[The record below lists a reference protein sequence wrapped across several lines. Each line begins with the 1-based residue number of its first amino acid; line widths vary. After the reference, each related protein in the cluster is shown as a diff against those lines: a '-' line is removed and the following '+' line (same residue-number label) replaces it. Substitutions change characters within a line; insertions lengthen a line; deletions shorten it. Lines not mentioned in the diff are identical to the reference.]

1 MTPGQDSGRHGAAQG
16 NGAKRFSRAAGAYAR
31 ALLLVFA
38 FVFAS
43 AMSVVCHVASAA
55 EASVQQPPAYGHAIA
70 DVLEQKVLLE
80 EHGRRVDLVA
90 PPSAGRI
97 SLWLERRPSSIAT
110 DSAGRRWLVL
120 RYQIINAP
128 EQLSSVT
135 IPALKLPLASGATLD
150 IPDWSVTVAP
160 LTLSEPPNVGRLTP
174 LQGDRIVAAPPL
186 APIRRAIAIWASATF
201 VIMIA
206 WGLWWFW
213 REQRERAALPFAR
226 TWRALRG
233 RDAASMEGD
242 AQTWRLLHD
251 ALNATAGR
259 VVRARSLPDLL
270 HRAPHLQT
278 LEPQIETFFRHSSAR
293 FFQGGQGAQFAQQP
307 ETEHFSLREFA
318 RALYRAE
325 RRNRR

>member
-1 MTPGQDSGRHGAAQG
+1 MTPRVNRGRLDTAQG
-16 NGAKRFSRAAGAYAR
+16 DGGGHRIGIAGRAHAIAYAF
-31 ALLLVFA
+31 ALAFA
-38 FVFAS
+38 MLCGGHA
-43 AMSVVCHVASAA
+43 ARAA

-80 EHGRRVDLVA
+80 DQGRRVDLVA

-97 SLWLERRPSSIAT
+97 SLWLERRPASIET

-120 RYQIINAP
+120 HYQIVNAP
-128 EQLSSVT
+128 EQLVSVT

-174 LQGDRIVAAPPL
+174 LQGDRMVAAPPL
-186 APIRRAIAIWASATF
+186 APIRRSIVIWGLTTF
-201 VIMIA
+201 GILIA

-233 RDAASMEGD
+233 RDAVTMEGD

-259 VVRARSLPDLL
+259 VVRARSLPELMR
-270 HRAPHLQT
+270 HAPHLQT
-278 LEPQIETFFRHSSAR
+278 LEPQIEAFFRRSSVR
-293 FFQGGQGAQFAQQP
+293 FFQGAQPAPQ
-307 ETEHFSLREFA
+307 EESESFSLREFA

-325 RRNRR
+325 RHNRR

>member
-1 MTPGQDSGRHGAAQG
+1 MTPLEDGSRHDAARSDG
-16 NGAKRFSRAAGAYAR
+16 DACLGAKGSAYVR
-31 ALLLVFA
+31 A
-38 FVFAS
+38 FVFFAFFALCAV
-43 AMSVVCHVASAA
+43 AMLCDCDTATAA

-80 EHGRRVDLVA
+80 QQGHRVDLVA

-97 SLWLERRPSSIAT
+97 SLWLERRPSSIST
-110 DSAGRRWLVL
+110 DSAGRRWLAL

-128 EQLSSVT
+128 EQLTSVT

-150 IPDWSVTVAP
+150 IPEWPVTVAP
-160 LTLSEPPNVGRLTP
+160 LTLSEPPNAGRLTP
-174 LQGDRIVAAPPL
+174 LQSDRIVAAPPL
-186 APIRRAIAIWASATF
+186 PPIRRSIAIWGSATF
-201 VIMIA
+201 VILIA
-206 WGLWWFW
+206 WGAWWFW
-213 REQRERAALPFAR
+213 REQRERAGLPFAR

-242 AQTWRLLHD
+242 VETWRLLHD

-259 VVRARSLPDLL
+259 VVRPRSLPELL
-270 HRAPHLQT
+270 RHAPHLQT
-278 LEPQIETFFRHSSAR
+278 LEPQIETFFRRSSAR
-293 FFQGGQGAQFAQQP
+293 FFQDAQNAQPPQR
-307 ETEHFSLREFA
+307 EHFSLREFA

>member
-1 MTPGQDSGRHGAAQG
+1 MTAPRDSSRRDAARG
-16 NGAKRFSRAAGAYAR
+16 GVAGKRLRAAACAH
-31 ALLLVFA
+31 VFA
-38 FVFAS
+38 FTFTLTTICGCETA
-43 AMSVVCHVASAA
+43 AAA
-55 EASVQQPPAYGHAIA
+55 EASVQQPRAYGHAIA

-80 EHGRRVDLVA
+80 DRGHRVDLSA

-97 SLWLERRPSSIAT
+97 SLWLERRPPSIET

-128 EQLSSVT
+128 EQLTSVT
-135 IPALKLPLASGATLD
+135 IPALKLALASGYTLD
-150 IPDWSVTVAP
+150 IPDWPVTVAP
-160 LTLSEPPNVGRLTP
+160 LTLSEPPDIGRLTP

-186 APIRRAIAIWASATF
+186 APIRRAIAIWASATGVV
-201 VIMIA
+201 VIG
-206 WGLWWFW
+206 WGVWWFW

-233 RDAASMEGD
+233 RDAASIEGD

-259 VVRARSLPDLL
+259 VVRARSLPELL
-270 HRAPHLQT
+270 LRAPHLQM
-278 LEPQIETFFRHSSAR
+278 LEPQIETFFRCSSAR
-293 FFQGGQGAQFAQQP
+293 FFQDVRRARQP
-307 ETEHFSLREFA
+307 EPEHFSLREFA

>member
-1 MTPGQDSGRHGAAQG
+1 MTPPRDGNPREAALSNAGKRSGLAAC
-16 NGAKRFSRAAGAYAR
+16 AYAPGL
-31 ALLLVFA
+31 AFA
-38 FVFAS
+38 FALAL
-43 AMSVVCHVASAA
+43 AMLCDCHTAAAA
-55 EASVQQPPAYGHAIA
+55 EASVQQPRAYGYTIA

-80 EHGRRVDLVA
+80 DHGRRVDLVA

-97 SLWLERRPSSIAT
+97 SLWLERRPSSIAA
-110 DSAGRRWLVL
+110 DSAGHRWLVL

-128 EQLSSVT
+128 EQLTSVT
-135 IPALKLPLASGATLD
+135 IPALKIPLASGSTLD
-150 IPDWSVTVAP
+150 IPDWPITVAP
-160 LTLSEPPNVGRLTP
+160 LTLSEPLNLGQLTS

-186 APIRRAIAIWASATF
+186 APIRRAIASWASATF
-201 VIMIA
+201 VILIA

-213 REQRERAALPFAR
+213 RERRERAALPFAR

-259 VVRARSLPDLL
+259 VVRARSMPELL

-278 LEPQIETFFRHSSAR
+278 LEPQIETFFRCSSAR
-293 FFQGGQGAQFAQQP
+293 FFEGAHHTQQP
-307 ETEHFSLREFA
+307 EHFSLREFA

>member
-1 MTPGQDSGRHGAAQG
+1 MTPLEDGRH
-16 NGAKRFSRAAGAYAR
+16 RAARREGGDVRLGVAQSAYAR
-31 ALLLVFA
+31 AFVFLACFVFFA
-38 FVFAS
+38 F
-43 AMSVVCHVASAA
+43 AMLCGCPAASAA

-80 EHGRRVDLVA
+80 DRGRRVDPVTL
-90 PPSAGRI
+90 PSAGRI

-128 EQLSSVT
+128 EQLTSVT

-150 IPDWSVTVAP
+150 IPDWPVTVAP
-160 LTLSEPPNVGRLTP
+160 LTLSEPPNVGGLTP
-174 LQGDRIVAAPPL
+174 LQRDRIVAAPPL
-186 APIRRAIAIWASATF
+186 APIRRSIAIWGSATF
-201 VIMIA
+201 VILIVWA
-206 WGLWWFW
+206 LWWFW

-226 TWRALRG
+226 AWRALRG
-233 RDAASMEGD
+233 RDAASMDGD

-259 VVRARSLPDLL
+259 VVRPRSLPELL
-270 HRAPHLQT
+270 RHAPHLQT
-278 LEPQIETFFRHSSAR
+278 LEPQIETFFSRSSAR
-293 FFQGGQGAQFAQQP
+293 FFEGAQHAQQP
-307 ETEHFSLREFA
+307 EREHFSLREFA